1 MMIFRK
7 AIPRRTFLRGVGTSL
22 ALPLLDGMIPAFAA
36 VPKAAKRMSFV
47 YVPNGRIMNT
57 WTPAAE
63 GTAFELPQVLQPL
76 APYRDRFTVLTGL
89 SQLSALSAP
98 GEEVGVHERPCGAYL
113 TGVHPKWTDGDDV
126 RNGVSLDQ
134 VIAKEFGKQ
143 TQLASLELSLD
154 AAGIVGACEKG
165 WSCAY
170 INTLSWQSPTSP
182 LPMEHN
188 PRRVFERLFGDLG
201 STDASV
207 QRARL
212 RRNSSILDSVLES
225 MSSLMKELGS
235 SDREKLS
242 EYVESVRGIEHRI
255 EMAERQGAREL
266 PSMERPVGV
275 PLTYQEHAKLM
286 FDLQVLAFQADLT
299 RVITFMM
306 GREKTDRPYGEIGIP
321 DAHHPLTHHGGDAD
335 KIAKV
340 VRIETLQSELLA
352 YYVEKLRATRDG
364 DGSVLDH
371 MLLTFGSGISDG
383 NVHSVRNLP
392 LIVFGQG
399 DGGIKGGRHL
409 RYQADTPM
417 ANFYLT
423 LVDKL
428 GLPLEHFGDSTGKL
442 ELLSV

>member
-1 MMIFRK
+1 MMIFKK

-47 YVPNGRIMNT
+47 YVPNGRIMDT
-57 WTPAAE
+57 WTPAVE

-134 VIAKEFGKQ
+134 VIAHQFGKE

-212 RRNSSILDSVLES
+212 RRNSSILDSVIES
-225 MSSLMKELGS
+225 ISGLLKEVGP

-242 EYVESVRGIEHRI
+242 EYVESVRSIEHRI

-399 DGGIKGGRHL
+399 DAGIKGGRHL

-428 GLPLEHFGDSTGKL
+428 GLPLERFGDSTGKL
-442 ELLSV
+442 DLLSV

>member
-1 MMIFRK
+1 MMIFKK

-36 VPKAAKRMSFV
+36 VPKAAKRMAFV
-47 YVPNGRIMNT
+47 YVPNGRIMDT

-134 VIAKEFGKQ
+134 VIAHQFGKE

-212 RRNSSILDSVLES
+212 RRNSSILDSVIES
-225 MSSLMKELGS
+225 ISGLLKELGP

-242 EYVESVRGIEHRI
+242 EYVESVRSIEHRI

-399 DGGIKGGRHL
+399 DGDIKGGRHL

-442 ELLSV
+442 DLLSV

>member
-1 MMIFRK
+1 MMIFKK

-47 YVPNGRIMNT
+47 YVPCGRIMDA
-57 WTPAAE
+57 WTPVAE

-134 VIAKEFGKQ
+134 VIAHQFGKE

-212 RRNSSILDSVLES
+212 RRNSSILDSVIES
-225 MSSLMKELGS
+225 ISGLLKEVGP

-242 EYVESVRGIEHRI
+242 EYVESVRSIEHRI

-399 DGGIKGGRHL
+399 DAGIKGGRHL

-428 GLPLEHFGDSTGKL
+428 GLPLERFGDSTGKL
-442 ELLSV
+442 DLLSV

>member
-1 MMIFRK
+1 MMIFKK

-47 YVPNGRIMNT
+47 YVPNGRIMDT
-57 WTPAAE
+57 WTPAVE

-134 VIAKEFGKQ
+134 VIAHHFGKE

-212 RRNSSILDSVLES
+212 RRNSSILDSVIES
-225 MSSLMKELGS
+225 ISGLLKEVGP

-242 EYVESVRGIEHRI
+242 EYVESVRSIEHRI

-399 DGGIKGGRHL
+399 DAGIKGGRHL

-428 GLPLEHFGDSTGKL
+428 GLPLERFGDSTGKL
-442 ELLSV
+442 DLLSV